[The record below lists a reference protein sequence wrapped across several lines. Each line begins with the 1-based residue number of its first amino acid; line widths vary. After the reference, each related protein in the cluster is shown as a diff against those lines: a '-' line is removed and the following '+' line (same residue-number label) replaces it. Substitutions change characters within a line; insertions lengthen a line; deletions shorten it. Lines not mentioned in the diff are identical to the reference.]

1 MNGRQIARP
10 AVTRLCAI
18 AMLAATTV
26 TTLGQAGPAAAATEH
41 HVSRTRAVT
50 LTTLVRGV
58 AVRSKP
64 TSASKLAGRIKERGA
79 RVTVQCYAPGARF
92 AGNPIWYL
100 VSKPLR
106 GYVTSYNINS
116 HEDPASG
123 VARCADTKFSRTY
136 HTLVRGVHIRSW
148 PTSTSTRLRT
158 LSRMGSKVTITC
170 YVTGQKTGGDSIW
183 YHTVRPLAGFVSGSL
198 LNTGHDPAFKVPAC
212 W

>member
-1 MNGRQIARP
+1 MNGRP
-10 AVTRLCAI
+10 VLTRLCAM

-26 TTLGQAGPAAAATEH
+26 TTFGQAGPALAATEH
-41 HVSRTRAVT
+41 HVSRTQEVT

-64 TSASKLAGRIKERGA
+64 TSASKLTGRIRQRGA
-79 RVTVQCYAPGARF
+79 SVTVQCYAQGARF
-92 AGNPIWYL
+92 GGNPIWYR

-106 GYVTSYNINS
+106 GYVTAYNLSS
-116 HEDPASG
+116 HQDPAIG
-123 VARCADTKFSRTY
+123 VARCTAATFSRQY

-148 PTSTSTRLRT
+148 PTANSTRLKT
-158 LSRMGSKVTITC
+158 LGRMGSKVTITC
-170 YVTGQKTGGDSIW
+170 FVTGQKTNGDSVW

-198 LNTGHDPAFKVPAC
+198 LNTGHDPAFKVPPC